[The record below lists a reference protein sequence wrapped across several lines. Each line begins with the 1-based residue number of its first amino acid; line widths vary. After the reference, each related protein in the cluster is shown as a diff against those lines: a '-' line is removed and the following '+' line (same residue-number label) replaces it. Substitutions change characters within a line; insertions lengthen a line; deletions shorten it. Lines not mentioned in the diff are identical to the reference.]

1 MSYSS
6 FAPFYDALTENVDY
20 KKRAEYIGEI
30 LAKFN
35 IKDGLLLDLACGTG
49 SLSVEFSKMG
59 FEVIATDASPDM
71 LAEARNK
78 AMEAGE
84 NILFLCQKMQET
96 DLYGT
101 VRAIVCSLDS
111 INHLENADELRKTFR
126 VLKNFIDDGGIM
138 VFDVNTVYKHRE
150 VLGNNTFVYDEKDVY
165 CVWQNSLC
173 SDGVTVGINLDFFV
187 KEENGLYNRYTENFK
202 EIAFTDE
209 EITYAAESAGFK
221 IVEKYAE
228 LGFDKPQEDTQ
239 RIYYVAGREYN
250 G

>member
-111 INHLENADELRKTFR
+111 INHLENANELRKTFR